1 MGILTFYSSIYSKEQ
16 NKNINLIIFM
26 KKNMKKQINTALC
39 SFGLSG
45 KTFHVPFFQSN
56 PGFKITK
63 VLERTKEISKSI
75 LPAAQIVK
83 NFGELLDDE
92 DLELVIVNTPNH
104 LHYQMTKDALLSGKH
119 VVVEKPFTTSVE
131 EGLDL
136 MAIAKEKNLILTVYH
151 NRRLDSDFKTVKKI
165 LSENVLGEIKLF
177 ESQLYRWKPDLGN
190 KLWKINANKGAGLLY
205 DLGSHLIDQAL
216 VLFGMPN
223 SLFADLR
230 KLRKG
235 AEVDDYFELQLFY
248 NELKV
253 TLKSSLLASD
263 PGHRFIIQGDKAC
276 FTKFGND
283 PQEEDLMGGAI
294 PSIKNWGMEDEFLW
308 GIVHTEQDSFSYPS
322 LNGSYPEF
330 FENLYHAV
338 VDREP
343 LIVKPEEALDVIRI
357 IELANISFS
366 EKRMVVV

>member
-1 MGILTFYSSIYSKEQ
+1 
-16 NKNINLIIFM
+16 M
-26 KKNMKKQINTALC
+26 KQQIRTGLC

-45 KTFHVPFFQSN
+45 KIFHVPFLQSN

-63 VLERTKEISKSI
+63 VLERTKENSKTI
-75 LPAAQIVK
+75 LPEAKIAK
-83 NFGELLDDE
+83 DFKELLDDQ
-92 DLELVIVNTPNH
+92 DLDLLIVNTPNH
-104 LHYQMTKDALLSGKH
+104 LHYPMAKEALLSGKH
-119 VVVEKPFTTSVE
+119 VLVEKPFTVLVE
-131 EGLDL
+131 EG
-136 MAIAKEKNLILTVYH
+136 KELITLANDKKLVLTVYQ

-165 LSENVLGEIKLF
+165 LSENILGKVKLF
-177 ESQLYRWKPDLGN
+177 ESQIFRWKPDLGN

-248 NELKV
+248 NEFKV

-276 FTKFGND
+276 YTKFGND

-294 PSIKNWGMEDEFLW
+294 PSTKNWGMEDEFLW
-308 GIVHTEQDSFSYPS
+308 GIVHAEQDSFSYPS

-330 FENLYHAV
+330 FENLYHAI

-366 EKRMVVV
+366 EKRMVEV